1 MKGTFQDRDQ
11 VHLGR
16 NVQRVR
22 EIVGVK
28 QTALAEA
35 CGWSQQQMSK
45 LENSEFIDD
54 SALDIIASN
63 LGVSSEFIRN
73 FREELAIYNIQSY
86 NTFNDHAI
94 NSSQHNKPEIEY
106 NSNDQLIKLLEKFI
120 EEDRKKSDQI
130 EFLTKSVMDLA
141 QEIKKMK
148 EGNK

>member
-11 VHLGR
+11 VHLGW

-22 EIVGVK
+22 EIIGVK

-54 SALDIIASN
+54 GTLNIIASQ
-63 LGVSSEFIRN
+63 LGVNSEFIKN

-94 NSSQHNKPEIEY
+94 NSSQHNKPKIEY
-106 NSNDQLIKLLEKFI
+106 GANEQLVKLLEKFI
-120 EEDRKKSDQI
+120 EEDKRKSEQI

-141 QEIKKMK
+141 QEIKRMK
-148 EGNK
+148 GSD

>member
-11 VHLGR
+11 IHLGR

-45 LENSEFIDD
+45 LENSEFIDEGT
-54 SALDIIASN
+54 LDIIASQ
-63 LGVSSEFIRN
+63 LGVSAEFIKN

-106 NSNDQLIKLLEKFI
+106 NSNDQLVKLLEKFI

-130 EFLTKSVMDLA
+130 EFLTKSVMELA

-148 EGNK
+148 EGK